1 MPRDKPG
8 GMASHTHRSFA
19 SSMTRRGIF
28 RDWFLIRRDLPQARQ
43 LTLTF
48 VSFLLPIA
56 LWCFVSYVPWIW
68 HPDVK
73 IQLSAEREGVTTV
86 FTAGDHVSRK
96 FFPEF
101 VEAVRKDNAVTLAA
115 RTAGTPET
123 GAKRKNQKLLR
134 QLAPLAV
141 SHDWLPYTEAQN
153 DAVLYTLWR
162 DIATGSKTTRKPA
175 LTVENLDI
183 VRQNWALLSAASP
196 EFSYAKLP
204 EQSLL
209 KLIPQGTPANP
220 IYLPAPDEVI
230 KTGVRDFTAKVPD
243 GELTMGQRYKRSLQ
257 VIFMGFFWAC
267 VVGIPIGI
275 LCGVFDFFS
284 KLFEPFVDFFRYM
297 PAPTFSTLLVAV
309 LLAGDA
315 PKIALVFIG
324 TVFQLILVVSKTTR
338 LLDPSLLEAAQTLGA
353 KPRQMVTHVVIP
365 GILPNLYNDLRILLG
380 WAWTWLVIAELIG
393 VKSGLTEFI
402 ETQGRFRN
410 FDRVYPIIIL
420 IGVTGFV
427 TDQILSWLHGIFFPW
442 AGKTSAFTR
451 GIVRV
456 MKWPVTALASLASR
470 KTPVE
475 L

>member
-1 MPRDKPG
+1 MNRPG
-8 GMASHTHRSFA
+8 
-19 SSMTRRGIF
+19 ILK
-28 RDWFLIRRDLPQARQ
+28 DWFLIRRDLPASRRFA
-43 LTLTF
+43 LTC

-56 LWCFVSYVPWIW
+56 IWCIVSYVPWIW

-73 IQLSAEREGVTTV
+73 IELSAEREGVTTV
-86 FTAGDHVSRK
+86 FTAGDHVSRG

-101 VEAVRKDNAVTLAA
+101 VDAVRKDNAVVLAA
-115 RTAGTPET
+115 RAAGTAES
-123 GAKRKNQKLLR
+123 GARRKNQKLLR

-141 SHDWLPYTEAQN
+141 SHGWLPYTDTQN

-162 DIATGSKTTRKPA
+162 DIATGSKVTGKPE
-175 LTVENLDI
+175 LTGENLTI
-183 VRQNWALLSAASP
+183 VKDNWALLAATSA
-196 EFSYAKLP
+196 EFSFPKLP
-204 EQSLL
+204 DTSLL
-209 KLIPQGTPANP
+209 KLVPQGRPANP

-230 KTGVRDFTAKVPD
+230 RTGIRDFTAKVPK
-243 GELTMGQRYKRSLQ
+243 GELTMGQRYEKSLNI
-257 VIFMGFFWAC
+257 IFMGFLWAC
-267 VVGIPIGI
+267 IVGIPIGI

-324 TVFQLILVVSKTTR
+324 TVFQMILVVSKTTR

-353 KPRQMVTHVVIP
+353 KPRQMITHVVIP

-410 FDRVYPIIIL
+410 FDRVFPVIIL
-420 IGVTGFV
+420 IGLTGFV
-427 TDQILSWLHGIFFPW
+427 MDQILSWLHGIFFPW
-442 AGKTSAFTR
+442 AGTSGLFTR
-451 GIVRV
+451 NVINVLT
-456 MKWPVTALASLASR
+456 WPIKVVTR
-470 KTPVE
+470 KTPAAP
-475 L
+475 

>member
-1 MPRDKPG
+1 MIRPSITKG
-8 GMASHTHRSFA
+8 
-19 SSMTRRGIF
+19 
-28 RDWFLIRRDLPQARQ
+28 WFIIRRDLPQSRQ
-43 LTLTF
+43 FALT
-48 VSFLLPIA
+48 VISFLLPLA
-56 LWCFVSYVPWIW
+56 VWCFVSYVPWIW

-73 IQLSAEREGVTTV
+73 IELSAEREGVTTV
-86 FTAGDHVSRK
+86 FTAGDHVSRQ

-101 VEAVRKDNAVTLAA
+101 VGAVRNDNAVVLAA
-115 RTAGTPET
+115 RSAGTANL

-141 SHDWLPYTEAQN
+141 SHGWLAYTQAQN
-153 DAVLYTLWR
+153 DAVIYSLWR
-162 DIATGSKTTRKPA
+162 DLATGAKITRKPA
-175 LTVENLDI
+175 LTAENLDI
-183 VRQNWALLSAASP
+183 VRQNWTLLAAAAP
-196 EFSYAKLP
+196 EFSYKLLP
-204 EQSLL
+204 DEPLL
-209 KLIPQGTPANP
+209 KLIPQGKRANP

-230 KTGVRDFTAKVPD
+230 KTGLRDFTAKVPA
-243 GELTMGQRYKRSLQ
+243 GELTMGQRYQKSLG
-257 VIFMGFFWAC
+257 VIFMGFLWAC

-324 TVFQLILVVSKTTR
+324 TVFQMILVVSKTTR

-353 KPRQMVTHVVIP
+353 TPRQMVTHVVIP

-402 ETQGRFRN
+402 ETQGRFRD
-410 FDRVYPIIIL
+410 FDRVFPIIIL
-420 IGVTGFV
+420 IGVTGFAM
-427 TDQILSWLHGIFFPW
+427 DQVLSWLHGIFFPW
-442 AGKTSAFTR
+442 IGKTDPLSRAIIR
-451 GIVRV
+451 I
-456 MKWPVTALASLASR
+456 MKWPVNALAAISTR
-470 KTPVE
+470 KSEIQP
-475 L
+475 

>member
-1 MPRDKPG
+1 
-8 GMASHTHRSFA
+8 
-19 SSMTRRGIF
+19 MTRPGILKN
-28 RDWFLIRRDLPQARQ
+28 WFLIRRDLPQTRRLA
-43 LTLTF
+43 LSIT
-48 VSFLLPIA
+48 SFLLPLA
-56 LWCFVSYVPWIW
+56 LWCLVSYVPWIW

-73 IQLSAEREGVTTV
+73 IELSAEREGVTTV

-101 VEAVRKDNAVTLAA
+101 VQAVRNDNARVLET
-115 RTAGTPET
+115 RGSGTAET

-134 QLAPLAV
+134 QLAPLATA
-141 SHDWLPYTEAQN
+141 HGWLPYTEGQN

-162 DIATGSKTTRKPA
+162 DIATGEKVLTHPA
-175 LTVENLDI
+175 LTEENLKI
-183 VRQNWALLSAASP
+183 VRENWALLSATSP
-196 EFSYAKLP
+196 TFSYQLLP
-204 EQSLL
+204 DAPLL
-209 KLIPQGTPANP
+209 KLIPQGIPANP

-230 KTGVRDFTAKVPD
+230 KTGLRDFTAKVPA
-243 GELTMGQRYKRSLQ
+243 GELTMGQRYRRSLH
-257 VIFMGFFWAC
+257 VIFMGFIWAC
-267 VVGIPIGI
+267 IVGIPIGI

-353 KPRQMVTHVVIP
+353 KPRQMITHVVIP

-410 FDRVYPIIIL
+410 FDRVFPVIIL
-420 IGVTGFV
+420 IGLTGFIM
-427 TDQILSWLHGIFFPW
+427 DQFLSWLHGIFFPW
-442 AGKTSAFTR
+442 AGKTGPLSRA
-451 GIVRV
+451 IVQV
-456 MKWPVTALASLASR
+456 MKWPVQLLSATTR
-470 KTPVE
+470 KSAQQP
-475 L
+475 

>member
-1 MPRDKPG
+1 
-8 GMASHTHRSFA
+8 
-19 SSMTRRGIF
+19 MTRPAILK
-28 RDWFLIRRDLPQARQ
+28 DWFIIRRDLPQSRRLV
-43 LTLTF
+43 LTC

-56 LWCFVSYVPWIW
+56 LWCLVSYTPWIW

-73 IQLSAEREGVTTV
+73 IELSAEREGVTTV
-86 FTAGDHVSRK
+86 FTAGDHVSRS

-101 VEAVRKDNAVTLAA
+101 VAAVRNDNAVVLAA
-115 RTAGTPET
+115 RSSGTAEA

-141 SHDWLPYTEAQN
+141 QHGWLPYTDAQN
-153 DAVLYTLWR
+153 DAVLYTVWR
-162 DIATGSKTTRKPA
+162 DIASGAKTTRSPA
-175 LTVENLDI
+175 LTAENLEI

-196 EFSYAKLP
+196 EFFYSKLP
-204 EQSLL
+204 DGPLL
-209 KLIPQGTPANP
+209 KLIPQGKRANP
-220 IYLPAPDEVI
+220 IYLPAPDEVVR
-230 KTGVRDFTAKVPD
+230 TGLRDFTAKVPA
-243 GELTMGQRYKRSLQ
+243 GELTMGERYKRSLQ

-284 KLFEPFVDFFRYM
+284 KLCEPFVDFARYM

-324 TVFQLILVVSKTTR
+324 TVFQMILVVSKTTR

-353 KPRQMVTHVVIP
+353 KPRQMITHVVIP

-410 FDRVYPIIIL
+410 FDRVFPIIIL
-420 IGVTGFV
+420 IGITGF
-427 TDQILSWLHGIFFPW
+427 TMDQILSWLHGIFFPW
-442 AGKTSAFTR
+442 AGKTGPLTR

-456 MKWPVTALASLASR
+456 LKWPVNALIALTNRITAAQ
-470 KTPVE
+470 P
-475 L
+475 

>member
-1 MPRDKPG
+1 
-8 GMASHTHRSFA
+8 
-19 SSMTRRGIF
+19 MTRPSIF
-28 RDWFLIRRDLPQARQ
+28 KDWFLIRRDLPPSRRLA
-43 LTLTF
+43 LTCISF
-48 VSFLLPIA
+48 VLPLA

-68 HPDVK
+68 HPDIK
-73 IQLSAEREGVTTV
+73 IELSAERDGVTTV

-101 VEAVRKDNAVTLAA
+101 VEAVRSENAAIVAA
-115 RTAGTPET
+115 RTAGTAEK
-123 GAKRKNQKLLR
+123 GARRKNQKLLR
-134 QLAPLAV
+134 QLAPLAT
-141 SHDWLPYTEAQN
+141 SHGWLAHTDGQN
-153 DAVLYTLWR
+153 DAVLYPIWR
-162 DIATGSKTTRKPA
+162 DIATGAKITSKPT
-175 LTVENLDI
+175 LTAENLEI
-183 VRQNWALLSAASP
+183 IRQNWALLSASSS
-196 EFSYAKLP
+196 EFSYDQLP

-209 KLIPQGTPANP
+209 KLIPQGRPANP
-220 IYLPAPDEVI
+220 IYLPEPGEVI
-230 KTGVRDFTAKVPD
+230 RTGYRDFTAKVPA
-243 GELTMGQRYKRSLQ
+243 GELTMGQRYQKSLG
-257 VIFMGFFWAC
+257 VIFMGFLWAC
-267 VVGIPIGI
+267 LIGIPIGI

-353 KPRQMVTHVVIP
+353 KPRQMITHVVIP

-410 FDRVYPIIIL
+410 FDRVFPVIIL

-427 TDQILSWLHGIFFPW
+427 MDQLLSSMHGIFFPW
-442 AGKTSAFTR
+442 EGKR
-451 GIVRV
+451 GSLSGILIKAA
-456 MKWPVTALASLASR
+456 KWPVQALVSLTNR
-470 KTPVE
+470 KGTSE
-475 L
+475 A

>member
-1 MPRDKPG
+1 
-8 GMASHTHRSFA
+8 
-19 SSMTRRGIF
+19 MTRPGILKN
-28 RDWFLIRRDLPQARQ
+28 WFLIRRDLPQSRRLA
-43 LTLTF
+43 LSVT
-48 VSFLLPIA
+48 SFLLPLA
-56 LWCFVSYVPWIW
+56 LWCLVSYVPWIW

-73 IQLSAEREGVTTV
+73 IELSAEREGVTTV
-86 FTAGDHVSRK
+86 FTAGDHVSRT

-101 VEAVRKDNAVTLAA
+101 AQAVRDDNAKVLAA
-115 RTAGTPET
+115 RNSGTPET

-134 QLAPLAV
+134 QLAPLATE
-141 SHDWLPYTEAQN
+141 HGWLPYTDGQN

-162 DIATGSKTTRKPA
+162 DIATGGKTLTKPA
-175 LTVENLDI
+175 LTDENLKI
-183 VRQNWALLSAASP
+183 VRENWALLSAASP
-196 EFSYAKLP
+196 VFSYQLLP
-204 EQSLL
+204 DTPLL
-209 KLIPQGTPANP
+209 KLIPQGRCANP
-220 IYLPAPDEVI
+220 VYLPAPDEVI
-230 KTGVRDFTAKVPD
+230 RTGIRDFTAKVPA
-243 GELTMGQRYKRSLQ
+243 GELTMGQRYKRSLH
-257 VIFMGFFWAC
+257 VIFMGFIWAC

-353 KPRQMVTHVVIP
+353 KPRQMITHVVIP

-410 FDRVYPIIIL
+410 FDRVFPVIIL
-420 IGVTGFV
+420 IGLTGFIM
-427 TDQILSWLHGIFFPW
+427 DQFLSWLHGMFFPW
-442 AGKTSAFTR
+442 AGKTGPLSRA
-451 GIVRV
+451 IVRIL
-456 MKWPVTALASLASR
+456 KWPVQLLSASTRKSAS
-470 KTPVE
+470 TPQP
-475 L
+475 

>member
-1 MPRDKPG
+1 
-8 GMASHTHRSFA
+8 
-19 SSMTRRGIF
+19 MTRPGILKN
-28 RDWFLIRRDLPQARQ
+28 WFLIRRDLPQSRRFA
-43 LTLTF
+43 LSVT
-48 VSFLLPIA
+48 SFLLPLA
-56 LWCFVSYVPWIW
+56 LWCLVSYVPWIW

-73 IQLSAEREGVTTV
+73 IELSAEREGVTTV

-101 VEAVRKDNAVTLAA
+101 AQAVRDDNTKVLAA
-115 RTAGTPET
+115 RSAGTPET
-123 GAKRKNQKLLR
+123 GTKRKNQKLLR
-134 QLAPLAV
+134 QLAPLAIE
-141 SHDWLPYTEAQN
+141 HGWLPYTDGQN

-162 DIATGSKTTRKPA
+162 DIANGEKILTKPA
-175 LTVENLDI
+175 LTDENLKI
-183 VRQNWALLSAASP
+183 VQENWSLLSAASP
-196 EFSYAKLP
+196 TFSYQLLP
-204 EQSLL
+204 DTPLL
-209 KLIPQGTPANP
+209 KLIPQGSPANP
-220 IYLPAPDEVI
+220 VYLPAPDEVI
-230 KTGVRDFTAKVPD
+230 RTGMRDFTAKVPA
-243 GELTMGQRYKRSLQ
+243 GELTMGQRYKRSLH
-257 VIFMGFFWAC
+257 VIFMGFIWAC

-353 KPRQMVTHVVIP
+353 KPRQMITHVVIP

-410 FDRVYPIIIL
+410 FDRVFPVIIL
-420 IGVTGFV
+420 IGLTGFIM
-427 TDQILSWLHGIFFPW
+427 DQFLSWLHGMFFPW
-442 AGKTSAFTR
+442 AGKTGPLSRA
-451 GIVRV
+451 IVQV
-456 MKWPVTALASLASR
+456 LKWPVQLLSASTRKSAS
-470 KTPVE
+470 TPQS
-475 L
+475 

>member
-1 MPRDKPG
+1 MPLPG
-8 GMASHTHRSFA
+8 
-19 SSMTRRGIF
+19 ILK
-28 RDWFLIRRDLPQARQ
+28 DWFLIRRDLPQSRRLA
-43 LTLTF
+43 LTCI
-48 VSFLLPIA
+48 SFLLPLAI
-56 LWCFVSYVPWIW
+56 WCFVSYVPWIW

-73 IQLSAEREGVTTV
+73 LELSAEREGVTTV

-101 VEAVRKDNAVTLAA
+101 EDAIRKENAAVLAA
-115 RTAGTPET
+115 RSAGAAEP

-134 QLAPLAV
+134 QLAPIAISHGWLA
-141 SHDWLPYTEAQN
+141 YTDAQN

-162 DIATGSKTTRKPA
+162 DLATGSKTTRKPA
-175 LTVENLDI
+175 LTAENLEI

-196 EFSYAKLP
+196 EFSFKLLP
-204 EQSLL
+204 DESLL
-209 KLIPQGTPANP
+209 KLIPQGKPANP
-220 IYLPAPDEVI
+220 IYLPAPGEVI
-230 KTGVRDFTAKVPD
+230 QSGLRDFTAEVPA
-243 GELTMGQRYKRSLQ
+243 GELTMKERYKRSLG
-257 VIFMGFFWAC
+257 VVFMGFFWAC
-267 VVGIPIGI
+267 IVGIPIGI

-353 KPRQMVTHVVIP
+353 KPRQMITHVVIP
-365 GILPNLYNDLRILLG
+365 GIMPNLYNDLRILLG

-410 FDRVYPIIIL
+410 FDRVFPVIIL

-427 TDQILSWLHGIFFPW
+427 MDQFLSWLHGIFFPW
-442 AGKTSAFTR
+442 AGKTGPATR
-451 GIVRV
+451 GIVQIMR
-456 MKWPVTALASLASR
+456 WPVNALASLTNRKAAASE
-470 KTPVE
+470 P
-475 L
+475 

>member
-1 MPRDKPG
+1 MTE
-8 GMASHTHRSFA
+8 SHLFKN
-19 SSMTRRGIF
+19 
-28 RDWFLIRRDLPQARQ
+28 WFVIRRDLPPSRRLL
-43 LTLTF
+43 LTCI
-48 VSFLLPIA
+48 SFLLPIA

-68 HPDVK
+68 HPDIK
-73 IQLSAEREGVTTV
+73 IELSAEREGVTTV
-86 FTAGDHVSRK
+86 FTAGDHVSK
-96 FFPEF
+96 GFFPEF
-101 VEAVRKDNAVTLAA
+101 VEAVRKDNAVVLAA
-115 RTAGTPET
+115 RAAGTSEP

-162 DIATGSKTTRKPA
+162 DIATGKKVTKRPS
-175 LTVENLDI
+175 LTPENLDV
-183 VRQNWALLSAASP
+183 VRKNWALLAAASA
-196 EFSYAKLP
+196 EFSFAKLP
-204 EQSLL
+204 DTSLL
-209 KLIPQGTPANP
+209 KLIPQGKPANP

-230 KTGVRDFTAKVPD
+230 RTGIRDFTAKVPE
-243 GELTMGQRYKRSLQ
+243 GELTMGDRYKRSLQ
-257 VIFMGFFWAC
+257 VIFLGFLWAC
-267 VVGIPIGI
+267 LVGIPIGI

-297 PAPTFSTLLVAV
+297 PAPTFSTLLVAI

-353 KPRQMVTHVVIP
+353 KPRQMITHVVIP

-410 FDRVYPIIIL
+410 FDRVFPVIIL

-427 TDQILSWLHGIFFPW
+427 MDQILSWLHGIFFPW
-442 AGKTSAFTR
+442 AGTSSSFTR
-451 GIVRV
+451 NLIRILR
-456 MKWPVTALASLASR
+456 WPVKMISR
-470 KTPVE
+470 SNPATP
-475 L
+475 